1 MSGNNP
7 EQVRVSQRSN
17 AGIPAPVFSPS
28 APCQK
33 SKKRKQNADPTGPV
47 PPRKKE
53 KLAPAA
59 VQVSIMKE
67 AKKETECNLTF
78 EELERANAP
87 GPLLTADW
95 TCRKCT
101 RIVADHAKASKP
113 ATIPSV
119 VGVDSANVV
128 AKSSDKVPKASSDKV
143 PKPSSDKAAPFNWIT
158 NDCNLEITT
167 ELFKAAAIYK
177 PYEFFKIGGKVTFQI
192 QKEAWAKIAT
202 SVREAFGDKPDV
214 AGLSDNAIASRADRF
229 SALRAKEVKKQ
240 LKSSGA
246 EPEDSELDVLVDA
259 FLAAQQACQDAKAVV
274 KSARECEKSKKDQL
288 YQQLECAG
296 SVARAAASGSSL
308 AIDDVDD
315 LPEAPLPLPKGLNRE
330 EEEEQTLD
338 LFEDETKEFQTKPK
352 PPKPAAKKRKS
363 LDPVI
368 SELTGILKARIA
380 AEEVERR
387 VRVEEKQKKQIAK
400 ESKDDA
406 VLTSL
411 LQMNQVMAMLLQKN
425 MNNHS

>member
-1 MSGNNP
+1 
-7 EQVRVSQRSN
+7 
-17 AGIPAPVFSPS
+17 
-28 APCQK
+28 
-33 SKKRKQNADPTGPV
+33 V

-113 ATIPSV
+113 AAIPSV
-119 VGVDSANVV
+119 VDVTLSQ
-128 AKSSDKVPKASSDKV
+128 SYPTRY
-143 PKPSSDKAAPFNWIT
+143 PRHLPTRYPSHPLTRLPHLTGST